1 MPDDIS
7 LLGLTGQ
14 LGHAIPPNDPIIA
27 VNEIQGDVL
36 IGLPK
41 RVQVFV
47 FFTILDKAAFKAA
60 FNKSLLDEVTTTHQ
74 VQQQMAQIEAFK
86 KTGGSDLLPIFGFNV
101 GFTYHGLL
109 LLGSDTKGVDDSF
122 TAGAKAQALN
132 KDVFFKA
139 GLNDPQD
146 SKGNLSTWKPEYL
159 ADDKI
164 HGVMMFTGPR
174 LDEVTNRAN
183 DALADLGVTAVAEVK
198 REVGLVRPGLES
210 GHEHFG
216 YLDGVS
222 QPGVRGL
229 SQRFDKDTRPNQGL
243 PGQELLWPGMFVL
256 GYAGQAAPT
265 NPPSPPIADEF
276 APGPAPSLPPGLKW
290 MENGSFLVFRR
301 LNQRVPELH
310 EFAAQQGTAL
320 QTDPTLLEAR
330 MVGRWKSG
338 APLEIMPLQDEP
350 ELAKDTAANNDFV
363 FSSDVFQRACPY
375 SAHIRKVNPRDD
387 ETDPAD
393 GSTAANAHAKVL
405 IRRIMRAGIAFGP
418 EVSSKEAV
426 TRTTTEERGLLFVC
440 YQTSIHEQFE
450 FVQTAWANNPGFI
463 FNKNRPAS
471 ATHVNPGFD
480 PLIGQGSPAG
490 DRTRTSDEP
499 VANFPTGSARSTLNM
514 PNDFVVPTG
523 GAYMFVPSISALRTT
538 LLT

>member
-7 LLGLTGQ
+7 LLGLPGQ
-14 LGHAIPPNDPIIA
+14 LGQAIPPDDPVIA

-41 RVQVFV
+41 KVQVFV
-47 FFTILDKAAFKAA
+47 LFTILDTAAFKTT
-60 FNKSLLDEVTTTHQ
+60 FTKSLLCEVTTTHQ

-86 KTGGSDLLPIFGFNV
+86 KSGASNLLPIFGFNV
-101 GFTYHGLL
+101 GFTYPGLL
-109 LLGSDTKGVDDSF
+109 LLGSDTQGVDGSF

-132 KDVFFKA
+132 KDVFFKT

-146 SKGNLSTWKPEYL
+146 DKGNLSTWKAEYL

-174 LDEVTNRAN
+174 LDPVTNHAN
-183 DALADLGVTAVAEVK
+183 SALAVLGTAIAEVK
-198 REVGLVRPGLES
+198 REVGLVRPGLED

-216 YLDGVS
+216 YQDGVS

-229 SQRFDKDTRPNQGL
+229 TQRFDQDTRPNQGL
-243 PGQELLWPGMFVL
+243 PGQELLWPGMFVF
-256 GYAGQAAPT
+256 GYPGQAAPT
-265 NPPSPPIADEF
+265 KPPSPPVTDEF
-276 APGPAPSLPPGLKW
+276 APGPPPSLLPGLKW

-310 EFAAQQGTAL
+310 EFAAQQGAAL

-338 APLEIMPLQDEP
+338 APLETTPLQDEP
-350 ELAKDTAANNDFV
+350 ELAKDAAANNDFV

-393 GSTAANAHAKVL
+393 GTTAANAHAAVL
-405 IRRIMRAGIAFGP
+405 VRRIMRAGIAFGH
-418 EVSSKEAV
+418 EVSPTEAV
-426 TRTTTEERGLLFVC
+426 TRTTTEDRGLLFVC
-440 YQTSIHEQFE
+440 YQASIHEQFE

-471 ATHVNPGFD
+471 ATHVDPGFD
-480 PLIGQGSPAG
+480 PLIGQGSPVG

-499 VANFPTGSARSTLNM
+499 VANFPTGSARSTLSM

-523 GAYMFVPSISALRTT
+523 GAYLFVPSISALRTT
-538 LLT
+538 LLN